1 MGSLVLA
8 GATSGSTTITPS
20 ATGTYTITLPAET
33 GTIQTSGSGFTTNGV
48 AYASST
54 SALTTG
60 SAITFDGTN
69 LILGSA
75 NPNFQGSSSTGSA
88 TLINNSGGAYI
99 RVYGGSHAT
108 KANYTE
114 FVNASS
120 TITITSAG
128 NVGIGTSSPD
138 AKLKIVVSAGSNALV
153 ITDNTSSDFFV
164 TPAVSGGVCR
174 VGPSAGAMALY
185 ANNIEAARIDSSG
198 NLLVNTTSAS
208 AGGKVCI
215 NAQCYSANGLAIKD
229 TQEIYTG
236 TTYFAVFVNSAGT
249 LAGGIQHNASTTVNY
264 VTSSDARLKTLIK
277 VATETSVI
285 DNIVIND
292 FTWKENGKVDRGVF
306 AQDAQKIIPNA
317 ISEGTD
323 ELTEE
328 NNLKNPWGVD
338 YSKFVPD
345 LIVHAQQL
353 KKQVQELNTLITAQ
367 SATITSLT
375 ERITALEGK

>member
-1 MGSLVLA
+1 MRIDS
-8 GATSGSTTITPS
+8 SG
-20 ATGTYTITLPAET
+20 
-33 GTIQTSGSGFTTNGV
+33 
-48 AYASST
+48 
-54 SALTTG
+54 
-60 SAITFDGTN
+60 
-69 LILGSA
+69 
-75 NPNFQGSSSTGSA
+75 
-88 TLINNSGGAYI
+88 
-99 RVYGGSHAT
+99 
-108 KANYTE
+108 K
-114 FVNASS
+114 
-120 TITITSAG
+120 
-128 NVGIGTSSPD
+128 VGIGTTTPNNE
-138 AKLKIVVSAGSNALV
+138 LEVVTGSNPSIALTSTSASLYSYFGLTSGTV
-153 ITDNTSSDFFV
+153 GAQLYTFGQSYSAVYPAGCTALSNNTWGLIFN
-164 TPAVSGGVCR
+164 
-174 VGPSAGAMALY
+174 
-185 ANNIEAARIDSSG
+185 ANNASGIITYQTNGTERMRLDSSG

-208 AGGKVCI
+208 AGGKVNI

-264 VTSSDARLKTLIK
+264 VTSSDSRLKTLIK

-285 DNIVIND
+285 DNLVIND
-292 FTWKENGKVDRGVF
+292 FTWKDGGKVDRGVF

-323 ELTEE
+323 ELTEDG
-328 NNLKNPWGVD
+328 NLKNPWGVD

-353 KKQVQELNTLITAQ
+353 KKQVQELSALVTAQ

>member
-1 MGSLVLA
+1 LYYNNANSGYQAWQIGGSEAARIDSSGNFLVGTTTPVYNYSGRGLITINGSSQAALGFTVGSADRGILIHTGTDMTMSNSVA
-8 GATSGSTTITPS
+8 GAI
-20 ATGTYTITLPAET
+20 IF
-33 GTIQTSGSGFTTNGV
+33 QTTN
-48 AYASST
+48 T
-54 SALTTG
+54 
-60 SAITFDGTN
+60 
-69 LILGSA
+69 
-75 NPNFQGSSSTGSA
+75 
-88 TLINNSGGAYI
+88 
-99 RVYGGSHAT
+99 
-108 KANYTE
+108 
-114 FVNASS
+114 
-120 TITITSAG
+120 
-128 NVGIGTSSPD
+128 
-138 AKLKIVVSAGSNALV
+138 
-153 ITDNTSSDFFV
+153 
-164 TPAVSGGVCR
+164 
-174 VGPSAGAMALY
+174 
-185 ANNIEAARIDSSG
+185 EAARIDSSG

-236 TTYFAVFVNSAGT
+236 TTYFAVFFNSAGT
-249 LAGGIQHNASTTVNY
+249 LAGGIQHNASTTVSY

-353 KKQVQELNTLITAQ
+353 KKQVQELNTLITQ
-367 SATITSLT
+367 LT
-375 ERITALEGK
+375 TRLTTLENK